1 MINDNTININ
11 NDIHWSEEHENILV
25 EWADKAMCYRWLHSK
40 SNLVYSRMNAL
51 FTIPVI
57 IMSTLTG
64 TANFALAKYS
74 PTIINYGTMIIGG
87 INIFAGILTTIQ
99 QFLKVSEYNE
109 AHRVSAIAWDKF
121 YRNIKIELA
130 KSPEERVKV
139 EHMLKLCKEEFDRL
153 IETSPIIK
161 EHIILEFKKTF
172 TFNDDI
178 KNEEFEKLKKPEIC
192 DELIST
198 NNYRHQWY
206 KQDNKIHYIE
216 LQKQNELK
224 KNKTY
229 IFDFKKQFYELNGR
243 EPLEGEIVDNLKDK
257 IDYNLIIKI
266 LDSIKYTNNN
276 EIDI

>member
-1 MINDNTININ
+1 MINDNVVNDN
-11 NDIHWSEEHENILV
+11 NEIYWSEEHENILV

-40 SNLVYSRMNAL
+40 SNLVYSRMNAM

-74 PTIINYGTMIIGG
+74 PTVINYGSMVIGG

-139 EHMLKLCKEEFDRL
+139 DHMIKLCKEEFDRL
-153 IETSPIIK
+153 METSPMIK
-161 EHIILEFKKTF
+161 ENIILEFKHTF
-172 TFNDDI
+172 TFADPI
-178 KNEEFEKLKKPEIC
+178 KNEAFEKLKKPEIC

-206 KQDNKIHYIE
+206 KQDNKSQYIE
-216 LQKQNELK
+216 MQKQHELN
-224 KNKTY
+224 KNKTS
-229 IFDFKKQFYELNGR
+229 ILDFKKHFYELNGR
-243 EPLEGEIVDNLKDK
+243 DALDSEVIDNLKDK
-257 IDYNLIIKI
+257 IDYNIIIKI
-266 LDSIKYTNNN
+266 LDNIKYTFHSD
-276 EIDI
+276 IDI

>member
-1 MINDNTININ
+1 MINDNNIN
-11 NDIHWSEEHENILV
+11 NNNEIHWSEEHENILV

-224 KNKTY
+224 KNKTC
-229 IFDFKKQFYELNGR
+229 IFDFKKQFYDLNGR

-266 LDSIKYTNNN
+266 LDGIKYTNNT
-276 EIDI
+276 EIDV

>member
-1 MINDNTININ
+1 MINDITINN
-11 NDIHWSEEHENILV
+11 NDINWSEEHENILV
-25 EWADKAMCYRWLHSK
+25 DWADKALCYRWLHSK

-74 PTIINYGTMIIGG
+74 PTIINYGSMIIGG

-121 YRNIKIELA
+121 YRNIKIELS
-130 KSPEERVKV
+130 KSPDERVKV
-139 EHMLKLCKEEFDRL
+139 EHMLKLCKEEYDRL

-161 EHIILEFKKTF
+161 ENIILEFKKTF
-172 TFNDDI
+172 HYTDET

-198 NNYRHQWY
+198 NNFRHQWY
-206 KQDNKIHYIE
+206 KQDNKYQYIE
-216 LQKQNELK
+216 LQKHNELN
-224 KNKTY
+224 KNKVH
-229 IFDFKKQFYELNGR
+229 IFDFKKQFYDLNGR
-243 EPLEGEIVDNLKDK
+243 DPLDGEIIDNLKDK
-257 IDYNLIIKI
+257 IDYNTIINI
-266 LDSIKYTNNN
+266 LDNIKYSNNSN
-276 EIDI
+276 INI